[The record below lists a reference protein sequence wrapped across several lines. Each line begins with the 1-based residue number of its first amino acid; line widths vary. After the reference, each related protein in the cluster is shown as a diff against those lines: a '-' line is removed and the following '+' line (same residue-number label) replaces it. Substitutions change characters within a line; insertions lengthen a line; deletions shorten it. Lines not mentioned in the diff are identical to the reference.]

1 MFLFL
6 GYTWQEK
13 VAQVQSKLKEKNAI
27 AFIVTAL
34 DEVACELMYTFCVIS
49 CHL

>member
-1 MFLFL
+1 MFIVVS

-13 VAQVQSKLKEKNAI
+13 VCQVQKKLSEKKAI

-34 DEVACELMYTFCVIS
+34 DEVACKCEWCV
-49 CHL
+49 CVCV